1 MCRIGH
7 LEAYILISIFHFCHG
22 RMRSAVGTDDTV
34 AEEVAVAGCVFS
46 EIAAVCPERTSVF
59 IFLQNALVHPV
70 PNISALQ
77 IGIFVNGLPLCPQ
90 TAGGVAHGVCV
101 FGWHDRTVT
110 AFFANGFKPACTGI
124 LRNEHIGIPF
134 PLCAFVVHRAVHA
147 FGFTVFHPKV
157 SLIEII
163 SVSGFITQ

>member
-1 MCRIGH
+1 M
-7 LEAYILISIFHFCHG
+7 
-22 RMRSAVGTDDTV
+22 
-34 AEEVAVAGCVFS
+34 AGCGVRSGLTIPLQRKLPSLGASFRNRRRM
-46 EIAAVCPERTSVF
+46 PRTDVRF

-110 AFFANGFKPACTGI
+110 AFFAYRFKPACARI